1 MNQSHIKKDSIM
13 AGVINATINGLIYL
27 FTNAQ
32 GGNVL
37 LTSDMIS
44 STEHTVMAGAVPLA
58 VSLAFI
64 LTSISYFI
72 WKLPGKPAY
81 FPVFFRM
88 ALKHSIFAFGLVVI
102 FAVLLQRFAGS
113 VHVSTLIASV
123 ITGFIANSEPRDF
136 HSRRKLLLLTFL
148 KSIAASC
155 FSPFLV
161 RYGLKHDKAASI

>member
-1 MNQSHIKKDSIM
+1 MIDHEMNQSHIKKDSIM
-13 AGVINATINGLIYL
+13 AGVINATINDLIYW

-123 ITGFIANSEPRDF
+123 ITGFIAGIAGGTI
-136 HSRRKLLLLTFL
+136 TFL
-148 KSIAASC
+148 TISELLNYSLRDVKQS
-155 FSPFLV
+155 
-161 RYGLKHDKAASI
+161 DKP

>member
-1 MNQSHIKKDSIM
+1 MKDHEMNQPRIKRDSIIT
-13 AGVINATINGLIYL
+13 GVINSIMNGLTYW
-27 FTNAQ
+27 FSNEQ

-64 LTSISYFI
+64 LTSISYFT

-102 FAVLLQRFAGS
+102 LGVLFQRFAGS

-123 ITGFIANSEPRDF
+123 ITGFIAGIAGGTISYLTNSE
-136 HSRRKLLLLTFL
+136 LLNYSMRVV
-148 KSIAASC
+148 KQS
-155 FSPFLV
+155 
-161 RYGLKHDKAASI
+161 DKP